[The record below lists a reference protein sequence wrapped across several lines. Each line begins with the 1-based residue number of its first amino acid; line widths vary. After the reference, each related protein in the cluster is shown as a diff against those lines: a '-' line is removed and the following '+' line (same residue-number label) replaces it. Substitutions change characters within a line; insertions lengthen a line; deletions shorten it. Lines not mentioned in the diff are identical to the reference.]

1 MSQREKQIAEC
12 LTTADLWEL
21 MMQRV
26 PPIVSEYFR
35 GGADDETTLR
45 GNVRAFQ
52 QSMTTAYGALSF
64 SSLDL
69 NTTVVDHNLAVPW
82 YIAPVGSLR
91 ALYPMEPR

>member
-1 MSQREKQIAEC
+1 MTISIASSLEVRWRIFIVGSRLTKFMSQRDKQIAEC

-35 GGADDETTLR
+35 GGADEETTLR

-52 QSMTTAYGALSF
+52 QSMTTAYGALAF
-64 SSLDL
+64 LL
-69 NTTVVDHNLAVPW
+69 W
-82 YIAPVGSLR
+82 I
-91 ALYPMEPR
+91 

>member
-1 MSQREKQIAEC
+1 MSKQKKQIVEC

-21 MMQRV
+21 MIKRV

-52 QSMTTAYGALSF
+52 QSMIS
-64 SSLDL
+64 
-69 NTTVVDHNLAVPW
+69 
-82 YIAPVGSLR
+82 I
-91 ALYPMEPR
+91 